1 MKDTLHRKA
10 KSNIRNQFFIGNR
23 SVINPDK
30 IANEFKEH
38 FVNIRRLLFEQIT
51 SSDTSKDY
59 LCDKLFLFLLFI
71 FTPLNECCIDNI
83 VNKLKSKSSYGYDK
97 ISNNLLKYA
106 NSNLIKPL
114 T

>member
-23 SVINPDK
+23 SVTNPDK

-59 LCDKLFLFLLFI
+59 LGDKSIVLFI

-114 T
+114 N